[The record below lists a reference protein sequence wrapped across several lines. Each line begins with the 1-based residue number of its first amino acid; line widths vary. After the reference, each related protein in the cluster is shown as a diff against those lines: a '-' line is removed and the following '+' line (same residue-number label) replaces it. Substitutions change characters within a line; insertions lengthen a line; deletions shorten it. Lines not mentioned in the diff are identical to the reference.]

1 MKRLTVNDLPVSPAY
16 GVQLYC
22 AHCQEAYSAQRG
34 DYFWMPAG
42 KVFRCRCRRLL
53 TLVRETVVRVP
64 VPISTVSRP
73 RRTGEQ
79 P

>member
-1 MKRLTVNDLPVSPAY
+1 MRGITVADLPVSPAY

-22 AHCQEAYSAQRG
+22 AACQTGYSAQRG

-42 KVFRCRCRRLL
+42 RVFRCRCRRLL
-53 TLVRETVVRVP
+53 ELVRETVVRVP
-64 VPISTVSRP
+64 VLISTVP
-73 RRTGEQ
+73 RRTERQ

>member
-1 MKRLTVNDLPVSPAY
+1 MRGLTVADLPTSPAY

-22 AHCQEAYSAQRG
+22 AACQEAYSAQRG

-42 KVFRCRCRRLL
+42 RVFRCRCRRVL

-64 VPISTVSRP
+64 VLISTGTRS
-73 RRTGEQ
+73 TGGRQ